1 MSRKGMI
8 TAGTVS
14 KGLQASKKRT
24 ALIS

>member
-1 MSRKGMI
+1 MI